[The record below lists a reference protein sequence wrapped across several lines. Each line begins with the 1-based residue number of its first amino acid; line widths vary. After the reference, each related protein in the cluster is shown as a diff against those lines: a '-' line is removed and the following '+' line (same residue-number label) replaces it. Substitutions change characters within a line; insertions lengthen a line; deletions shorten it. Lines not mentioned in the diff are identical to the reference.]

1 MYDNHRVGLLAVAL
15 STAFALSACVD
26 TQTVDTPPV
35 EPQTIEPQPVD
46 TSTDNPIDVP
56 GATASPDT
64 TTDGNLPD
72 ETSVDTPPQQ
82 CTTNPMASDFA
93 PFVEQGVV
101 PTGLLGTAGP
111 GGIIPSPDVFYH
123 FQIGENGY
131 NSCAELSYL
140 VLNGSNGDA
149 QQSAGIGAAIAD
161 AVVLFHHGEMIDS
174 PAPFQMKL
182 VEDVTRISDHQ
193 IEALYGHAGRS
204 TAEGVTE
211 HHTFNFM
218 FTDGGLTGEG
228 SLPEDIDGHVR
239 LNLK

>member
-1 MYDNHRVGLLAVAL
+1 MHESNRVGLLAVTL
-15 STAFALSACVD
+15 STVFILSACVE
-26 TQTVDTPPV
+26 TQTVDT
-35 EPQTIEPQPVD
+35 D
-46 TSTDNPIDVP
+46 TETPINVP
-56 GATASPDT
+56 GAAASPDAT
-64 TTDGNLPD
+64 SDGNLPD

-111 GGIIPSPDVFYH
+111 GGIIPTSDVFYH

-161 AVVLFHHGEMIDS
+161 AVVLFHNGDMIDS

-193 IEALYGHAGRS
+193 IEVLYGHAGRS

-211 HHTFNFM
+211 HHTFNFVY
-218 FTDGGLTGEG
+218 TDGGLTGEG